1 MGKLI
6 DINDDSQV
14 NKNEFRLAI
23 PLKLWSNFWRSL
35 EMSLINCEIELI
47 LTWSK
52 NCLVL
57 SNAKGNAIAA
67 TELTA
72 ANVSN
77 VEAAVNVS
85 ATNATFK
92 KTDIK
97 LYVST
102 VTLSTENDKK
112 RNLKE
117 LLHGINK
124 GLNWLVRLKITT

>member
-1 MGKLI
+1 
-6 DINDDSQV
+6 
-14 NKNEFRLAI
+14 
-23 PLKLWSNFWRSL
+23 
-35 EMSLINCEIELI
+35 MSLINCEIELI

-52 NCLVL
+52 NCVVL

-102 VTLSTENDKK
+102 VTFSTENGEK

-117 LLHGINK
+117 LLNGINK
-124 GLNWLVRLKITT
+124 GPN